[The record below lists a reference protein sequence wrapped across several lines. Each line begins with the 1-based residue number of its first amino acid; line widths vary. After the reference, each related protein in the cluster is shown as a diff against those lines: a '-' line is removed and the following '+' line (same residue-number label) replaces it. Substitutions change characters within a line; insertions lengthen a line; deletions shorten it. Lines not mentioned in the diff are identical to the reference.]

1 MFIKLSLAGG
11 MGFAVIFSY
20 LVRLTMRGRGNS
32 MKNILLAVTLLAF
45 LVVGSRGVQAQA
57 YGPYYGPYWDFQY
70 QQYLNYL
77 QWQEYLQYLQQYDP
91 YYELHVMHYQLY
103 LQPYQPYQ
111 IYQPCCFAW
120 GAVIPDWSAPISPRP
135 RPGIGPR
142 QRPAITPRSQ
152 APVSPP
158 PGATGSLPRATAPLP
173 RATSGR

>member
-1 MFIKLSLAGG
+1 
-11 MGFAVIFSY
+11 
-20 LVRLTMRGRGNS
+20 

-45 LVVGSRGVQAQA
+45 FVVGSRVVQAQA

-120 GAVIPDWSAPISPRP
+120 GVVIPDWSAPIHPRS
-135 RPGIGPR
+135 RPVI
-142 QRPAITPRSQ
+142 RPQAQTHISLRSQ
-152 APVSPP
+152 AAVSP
-158 PGATGSLPRATAPLP
+158 LPRAAGPLP
-173 RATSGR
+173 RATGPLPGATGRSTSTGK